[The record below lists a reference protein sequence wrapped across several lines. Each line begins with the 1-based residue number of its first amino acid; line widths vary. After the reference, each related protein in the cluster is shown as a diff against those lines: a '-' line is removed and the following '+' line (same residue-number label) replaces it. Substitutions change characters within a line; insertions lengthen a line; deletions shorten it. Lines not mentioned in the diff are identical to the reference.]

1 LDKDMNEQCK
11 QAILGYVSE
20 ETQRN
25 AALFGE
31 HKEYVQLVITL
42 LRDEYKAQFD
52 SGATD
57 FVVPELINGT
67 LISMRPW

>member
-1 LDKDMNEQCK
+1 MENQCK
-11 QAILGYVSE
+11 QAILSYASE

-31 HKEYVQLVITL
+31 HKEYVELVITL
-42 LRDEYKAQFD
+42 LRDEYKIQVEA
-52 SGATD
+52 GATE
-57 FVVPELINGT
+57 FVVPEFIDNT